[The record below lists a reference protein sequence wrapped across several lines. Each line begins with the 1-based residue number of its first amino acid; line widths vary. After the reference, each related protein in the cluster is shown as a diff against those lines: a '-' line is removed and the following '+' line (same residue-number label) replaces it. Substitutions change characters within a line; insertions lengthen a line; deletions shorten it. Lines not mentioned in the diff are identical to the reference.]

1 MCSFDRSKSKFDR
14 ISNTLIS
21 AKSGIKH
28 LHDKVEKI
36 ASELTT
42 EKVQFDE
49 TNPAASLWSIGNVL
63 VELIARIREHEMNEL
78 HDLDY
83 EKLDGEG
90 FNPPTNFDVI
100 ENIQHV
106 RPFNQRILLP
116 SAKEDIYD
124 DDRHSSE
131 IYGDLDEEELS
142 RDRVK
147 KASTQILRA
156 ATRTNKSMKS

>member
-1 MCSFDRSKSKFDR
+1 MKVD
-14 ISNTLIS
+14 N
-21 AKSGIKH
+21 
-28 LHDKVEKI
+28 LHNKLEKI

-42 EKVQFDE
+42 ERVQFDE
-49 TNPAASLWSIGNVL
+49 SNPASSLWSVGNVL

-83 EKLDGEG
+83 EKFDNEG
-90 FNPPTNFDVI
+90 FNSPTNFDVV

-116 SAKEDIYD
+116 SAKEDLYD
-124 DDRHSSE
+124 DDRNSSE
-131 IYGDLDEEELS
+131 MYGDLDEEELS

-156 ATRTNKSMKS
+156 ATRTKITKSKVP